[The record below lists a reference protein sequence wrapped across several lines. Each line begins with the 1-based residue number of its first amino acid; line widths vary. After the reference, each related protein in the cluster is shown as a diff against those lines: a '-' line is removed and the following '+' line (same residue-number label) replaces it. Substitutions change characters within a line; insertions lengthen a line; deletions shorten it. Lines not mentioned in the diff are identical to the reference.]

1 MTGLPPGTIL
11 QLLYFKERMKL
22 LGKGSRFL
30 DIGSGNG
37 MLSSLLLKLGLNGVA
52 IDLNAEACKKNST
65 TNLKYIQ
72 NNQFKVIHGDL
83 LEYND
88 DEKFDLILACMVIEH
103 LPDNSLKLFIN
114 QCKKKMKTGGRLVF
128 FVPASMNYWGI
139 EDEIAGHILRYEKND
154 VIELANKMDLKL
166 LHLAGLTYPLSNFL
180 FRLSN
185 NIISRNESDK
195 LNLSQTERTV
205 YTGNRE
211 VNYKTQFP
219 RIFNL
224 VLNEYALYPL
234 HVLQKFFIKN
244 RKSMVIY
251 MELTK

>member
-1 MTGLPPGTIL
+1 
-11 QLLYFKERMKL
+11 
-22 LGKGSRFL
+22 
-30 DIGSGNG
+30 
-37 MLSSLLLKLGLNGVA
+37 
-52 IDLNAEACKKNST
+52 
-65 TNLKYIQ
+65 
-72 NNQFKVIHGDL
+72 
-83 LEYND
+83 
-88 DEKFDLILACMVIEH
+88 
-103 LPDNSLKLFIN
+103 
-114 QCKKKMKTGGRLVF
+114 
-128 FVPASMNYWGI
+128 
-139 EDEIAGHILRYEKND
+139 LRYEKND